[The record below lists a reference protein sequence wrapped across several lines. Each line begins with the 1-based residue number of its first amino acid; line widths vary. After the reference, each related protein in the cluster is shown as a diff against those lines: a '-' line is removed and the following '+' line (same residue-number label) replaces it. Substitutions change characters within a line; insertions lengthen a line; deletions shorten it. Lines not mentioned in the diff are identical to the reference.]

1 MLQKRNTLEIENQKV
16 GPRSHMKR
24 KGGGWRWVD
33 NLNGTKL
40 QYILNG
46 YFKYIAVTGFWCRKY
61 KINRWESWGKTGKG
75 TAFQSDIFLNT

>member
-1 MLQKRNTLEIENQKV
+1 MKYVGDRKPGSWTKKSYENE
-16 GPRSHMKR
+16 
-24 KGGGWRWVD
+24 GGGRGWRWVD

-61 KINRWESWGKTGKG
+61 KIYQWES
-75 TAFQSDIFLNT
+75 